1 MSDIVLGFH
10 VGLSLLHGCACAF
23 LGEIIEIIEMMEQ
36 REQKPNSFG
45 LCRVATEEGDSQMME
60 QREQKPLSATAES
73 SRLDYAESRLLT
85 TVKSRGRRQPNE

>member
-1 MSDIVLGFH
+1 MRDIVLGFH

-23 LGEIIEIIEMMEQ
+23 LCEIIEIIEIIE
-36 REQKPNSFG
+36 
-45 LCRVATEEGDSQMME
+45 MME

>member
-1 MSDIVLGFH
+1 MIIIGFH

-36 REQKPNSFG
+36 REQKP
-45 LCRVATEEGDSQMME
+45 
-60 QREQKPLSATAES
+60 LSAMAES

>member
-36 REQKPNSFG
+36 REQKP
-45 LCRVATEEGDSQMME
+45 
-60 QREQKPLSATAES
+60 LSATAES

-85 TVKSRGRRQPNE
+85 TVKSRGRRQSNE